1 MRRRKVEVLQ
11 ATRRFASRFR
21 TPQLIWIISDLLIA
35 VPAFFLAVL
44 IRFGGDMSKAELA
57 VGMIGP
63 RALLFAS
70 LIVTGM
76 FATGL
81 YRTRHRVLPVQV
93 LSHTTVS
100 IAIGGLLNI
109 LAYYLYPPVATG
121 RGVLA
126 LALAIALVAIYL
138 ARRLLSPF
146 YEGIIR
152 RRRVIVI
159 GAGRAAQK
167 IGMRRRRVDCRQ
179 YEIVGYL
186 ETPGDLPVDGGIS
199 LQPLII
205 DSNDLDGIDFDE
217 AVLALD
223 DRRGAI
229 FVETLF
235 NFRQRGVDVITLVD
249 FLEREAGRVDI
260 DVTDAAWFV
269 FTEGCH
275 ARPGYLVAK
284 RAIDVVG
291 SIALTIVLSPVL
303 LLVGIALFA
312 EGKGNAPILYRQQR
326 VGLRGKPFVLLKF
339 RSMRVDAELEGAK
352 WSTEGD
358 TRITPVGRVIRRLR
372 LDELPQLINVL
383 KGEMSIV
390 GPRPERPEF
399 LLDLT
404 QRIPMYE
411 YRHLVKPGLAGWA
424 QLSFPYGESVSDAR
438 EKFKYDLYYI
448 KYARCMMDFFIL
460 AQTLEVVIWGEG
472 VSMSGRSNQPN
483 EELPS
488 AKLPNWRPRTHE
500 TSDETP
506 V

>member
-1 MRRRKVEVLQ
+1 MGRRKQAVLR
-11 ATRRFASRFR
+11 ATRRFASQFR
-21 TPQLIWIISDLLIA
+21 TPQFVWIISDLLIA
-35 VPAFFLAVL
+35 VPAFLLAVL
-44 IRFGGDMSKAELA
+44 IRFGGDLSQAELS
-57 VGMIGP
+57 VGIIAP
-63 RALLFAS
+63 RAILFAS
-70 LIVTGM
+70 LIVAGL
-76 FATGL
+76 FATGM
-81 YRTRHRVLPVQV
+81 YRTRHRVLPIQV

-100 IAIGGLLNI
+100 VAIGGLLNI
-109 LAYYLYPPVATG
+109 LIFYVYPPVTTG

-126 LALAIALVAIYL
+126 AALLIALLAIYL
-138 ARRLLSPF
+138 ARRLLAPF

-167 IGMRRRRVDCRQ
+167 IGMRRRRADHRQ

-186 ETPGDLPVDGGIS
+186 ETLGDLPVDGGI
-199 LQPLII
+199 PLEPRII
-205 DSNDLDGIDFDE
+205 DSDDLYDIDFDE

-260 DVTDAAWFV
+260 DVTDADWFV
-269 FTEGCH
+269 FTLGCH
-275 ARPGYLVAK
+275 SRPGYLVAK
-284 RAIDVVG
+284 RAIDIVSSIVITVV
-291 SIALTIVLSPVL
+291 SSPVL
-303 LLVGIALFA
+303 LLVAIALFA

-326 VGLRGKPFVLLKF
+326 VGLRGKPFELLKF

-352 WSTEGD
+352 WSTQGD
-358 TRITPVGRVIRRLR
+358 TRITLVGRVIRRMR

-404 QRIPMYE
+404 EQIPMYE

-424 QLSFPYGESVSDAR
+424 QLSFPYGASVSDAR

-460 AQTLEVVIWGEG
+460 AQTLEIVIWGEG
-472 VSMSGRSNQPN
+472 VSMSGRSNHPDAD
-483 EELPS
+483 LPS
-488 AKLPNWRPRTHE
+488 ARLPIWRPRTHE
-500 TSDETP
+500 TSDKTP